1 MFAGQRYILR
11 KPIALIGFMG
21 SGKTSVAKLLEK
33 HTGIKAVDT
42 DKLVVQLTRQAVS
55 EIINN
60 QGEDTFR
67 KLEAKVL
74 SNIVEQEKCIIAT
87 GGGCVE
93 SAVSRGI
100 LKDCFT
106 IWLKVDAKNAEKRIE
121 DFSSRPM
128 FKDIDNATN
137 ILQKRDD
144 IYEQY
149 SDAVVNTN
157 NKSLSAVVKEVQDI
171 LLKQGVLQF

>member
-1 MFAGQRYILR
+1 MFDGQRYFIK

-21 SGKTSVAKLLEK
+21 SGKSSVAKLLEK
-33 HTGIKAVDT
+33 HTGIKSVDT
-42 DKLVVQLTRQAVS
+42 DKLVVQRTRQAVS

-60 QGEDTFR
+60 QGEDAFR

-74 SNIVEQEKCIIAT
+74 SDVVENEKCIIAT

-106 IWLKVDAKNAEKRIE
+106 VWLKVDAINAEKRIE
-121 DFSSRPM
+121 DFAQRPM

-137 ILQKRDD
+137 VLAKRNDT
-144 IYEQY
+144 YQQY
-149 SDAVVNTN
+149 SNAAVDTN
-157 NKSLSAVVKEVQDI
+157 DKSLSAVVKEVFDI
-171 LLKQGVLQF
+171 LIKKDIIRY